1 MRMRYRW
8 GKGKRLPGCEE
19 TASAGGNGGRAR
31 EFEEPKKER
40 GCDGGFYLGSRVRN
54 VTGDVWLP
62 MKHGEGFKRRPEEM
76 GAEGEQGAIAG
87 DK

>member
-1 MRMRYRW
+1 MRMRYRL
-8 GKGKRLPGCEE
+8 GKGKGLPGCEE
-19 TASAGGNGGRAR
+19 TASTGGNGGRAR

-40 GCDGGFYLGSRVRN
+40 GCDGEFFLGSRVRN
-54 VTGDVWLP
+54 VAGNWWPP
-62 MKHGEGFKRRPEEM
+62 MELGKGFKRGPEGM